1 MREFL
6 LVHRMSMVVMVFHVY
21 LQVGASFIQTRSLPV
36 LLRVPACLGSR
47 ASSGWFAALAAT

>member
-21 LQVGASFIQTRSLPV
+21 LQFGASFIQILDLP
-36 LLRVPACLGSR
+36 S
-47 ASSGWFAALAAT
+47 

>member
-21 LQVGASFIQTRSLPV
+21 LQVGASFIQILDLP
-36 LLRVPACLGSR
+36 S
-47 ASSGWFAALAAT
+47 